1 MQRSLLIPL
10 LLLTMGLLNAQAFSP
25 WQNFRHSSV
34 NSSSQVHLRWDNVD
48 ELVPQPEFWYRLGA
62 SGWQQGVST
71 ALSGSTYE
79 AISSY
84 SWGQKLRYRLRTEL
98 SYEGVQMAFMHAAWM
113 DDNSFPPD
121 VNKLAFIGHDPAGD
135 SLMIDEPMLD
145 LGDTWMGTSN
155 ERIHS
160 VMANQSGSF
169 PTMNSLT
176 SFNLY
181 LTAIAN
187 PEALADSVVYAMVY
201 CANIPSVVSPGLY
214 KLGIDES
221 FTPTFARI
229 GNIQSNV
236 SGGKLFMSCNMD
248 DLIGDDSFGAWP
260 NFSNALAFSSFT
272 MRLNLD
278 LSTMTPEVLIGDYS
292 FPGMIFFDDLSYQAA
307 GNTPPVVSDIQ
318 YLELGQMSWRYQD
331 TDGDFPLICRLEID
345 DGEALEMQADGYDYQ
360 AGVTY
365 STQIPVHATGATLYV
380 SDNGIDI
387 QEHVVFITDNQ
398 DYLAAP
404 RLECILPNP
413 IRMAQTPAVYFKG
426 LQRLPLQVDI
436 YNLRGQRIYSRQ
448 FDNLYSEEQQLMLA
462 GFNAASGL
470 YLFRAVNGNNTIL
483 HKFSIIR

>member
-1 MQRSLLIPL
+1 
-10 LLLTMGLLNAQAFSP
+10 
-25 WQNFRHSSV
+25 
-34 NSSSQVHLRWDNVD
+34 
-48 ELVPQPEFWYRLGA
+48 
-62 SGWQQGVST
+62 
-71 ALSGSTYE
+71 
-79 AISSY
+79 
-84 SWGQKLRYRLRTEL
+84 
-98 SYEGVQMAFMHAAWM
+98 MH
-113 DDNSFPPD
+113 
-121 VNKLAFIGHDPAGD
+121 GH
-135 SLMIDEPMLD
+135 
-145 LGDTWMGTSN
+145 
-155 ERIHS
+155 
-160 VMANQSGSF
+160 
-169 PTMNSLT
+169 
-176 SFNLY
+176 
-181 LTAIAN
+181 
-187 PEALADSVVYAMVY
+187 
-201 CANIPSVVSPGLY
+201 CANIPSILRVY